1 MERGTRVSQAALNRR
16 GDRVRATEHAPRGPF
31 YLLERRHGLAEIIER
46 RARVLEECQ
55 LKFESKERLNCVY

>member
-1 MERGTRVSQAALNRR
+1 M
-16 GDRVRATEHAPRGPF
+16 RATEHAPRGPF
-31 YLLERRHGLAEIIER
+31 YLLERSHGLAEIIER